1 MSEGRSSTF
10 PKLAP
15 VLIGRDLADEP
26 VIGEVGEYP
35 VPSRLVPL
43 RTPRSVLVELTMG
56 RKTKGWSHGS
66 GAEAEVVGGSAMVRA
81 YVLLALEPGKAI
93 DVVRRIR

>member
-1 MSEGRSSTF
+1 
-10 PKLAP
+10 
-15 VLIGRDLADEP
+15 
-26 VIGEVGEYP
+26 
-35 VPSRLVPL
+35 
-43 RTPRSVLVELTMG
+43 MG